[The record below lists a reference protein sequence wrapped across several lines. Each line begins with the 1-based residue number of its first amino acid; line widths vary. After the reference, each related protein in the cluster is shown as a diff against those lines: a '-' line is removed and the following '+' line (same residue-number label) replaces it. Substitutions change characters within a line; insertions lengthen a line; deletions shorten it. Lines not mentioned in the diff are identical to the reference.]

1 MTTTLTN
8 DMENSYYFN
17 IIDALDYLDYDYINH
32 AKSLL
37 FDIYDVDNTIFDDN
51 RRFTKLFYVAFKN
64 ENLYFMRLLLN
75 LGLNVNNYM
84 YNSNNRKYNTTIFN
98 RLIQQILDS
107 YNGEYTL
114 VRDDFIVEAFKL
126 IFEYSKIDYKRG
138 DKNYYDLLY
147 SDEYD
152 YRVRQRLINLLEIAK
167 NEIDTYMAK
176 QRLALAKV
184 DSMLGE
190 YLDFDTLNKL
200 GESLMYQSF
209 DPNTSFYRNNPY
221 ITYDE
226 HLKRKSMLES
236 KKYMQKHSNRK
247 FAKRTRKKR
256 KPKRF

>member
-17 IIDALDYLDYDYINH
+17 IIDALDYDYINH

-75 LGLNVNNYM
+75 LGLDVNNYM

-107 YNGEYTL
+107 YNGEYIL
-114 VRDDFIVEAFKL
+114 VEDDFIIEAFKL

-138 DKNYYDLLY
+138 NINYYDLLY
-147 SDEYD
+147 SDNGYSD
-152 YRVRQRLINLLEIAK
+152 RDKQRLINLLDIAK
-167 NEIDTYMAK
+167 TSTNTYMAK

-209 DPNTSFYRNNPY
+209 DPNTSFYRNNPSE
-221 ITYDE
+221 TYDE
-226 HLKRKSMLES
+226 HLKHKSILES